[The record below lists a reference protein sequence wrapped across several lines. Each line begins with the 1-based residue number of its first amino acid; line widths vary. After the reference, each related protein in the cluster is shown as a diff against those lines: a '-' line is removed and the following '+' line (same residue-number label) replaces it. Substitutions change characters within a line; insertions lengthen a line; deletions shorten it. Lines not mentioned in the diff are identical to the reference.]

1 MAQSTYVRAF
11 QLICSIAALALACLN
26 LSTWPCLCALL
37 DCPCGRIEQDR
48 SRGFTA
54 SGRWVWLPFGQKPFI
69 VKRGVTKNTT
79 LMTKILI
86 GTWQYRFW
94 RDQHCNAQ
102 RTQSINQL
110 IDHEQ
115 TLKVYLILTQLII
128 HSIIHTHNLK
138 QSPNTT
144 LLNAYLTTIA
154 TYLTILTYF
163 TFGKVP

>member
-1 MAQSTYVRAF
+1 MSEPFSWSVPLPRLHLPVWTS
-11 QLICSIAALALACLN
+11 LLG
-26 LSTWPCLCALL
+26 PCLCALL